1 MSTPVPPANTAS
13 PRTIA
18 VGPAIRATALP
29 TPETPPLTPGQV
41 LQAQVVART
50 AGQLIVRTDGGTLTL
65 QTSAA
70 PDDGSTLLLRVL
82 TGGDRPQ
89 LEVSLRPGPGAPAA
103 AGTPNTGT
111 VLTRGGLVTA
121 TFAGNSAS
129 VPSAAAGQIVPLE
142 NGAAATLRILGVA
155 PPGAA
160 TVPNAHAS
168 AAAGNTVLSATV
180 TALSPQGAPIAQTPA
195 GAFAINTI
203 TTLPVGTRLLFE
215 LLPSGTP
222 VTAASEVLAAGD
234 PLASLRDAIA
244 ALRSGDG
251 ALSASL
257 SRSGLPQIGPRLSTG
272 MLFVLSA
279 IFSGDLRRVF
289 SDDALRNLARTGP
302 DLVQRLGADLG
313 TLRQAATDAA
323 GQDWRVYLLPLLTDT
338 GLERLRLLV
347 RDQDADDA
355 EAEDSGIVRF
365 LVEVTMSRLG
375 AFQFDGRAG
384 RNTLDLVVRT
394 HRLLD
399 ADMQNE
405 IRRIFENTLAAMTF
419 IGTLLFQTVPTFES
433 PIPETVAPAKKGL
446 VV

>member
-18 VGPAIRATALP
+18 AGPAIRATALP

-89 LEVSLRPGPGAPAA
+89 LEVSLRPGVPAA

-111 VLTRGGLVTA
+111 VLTQGGLVTA
-121 TFAGNSAS
+121 TFAGNGAS
-129 VPSAAAGQIVPLE
+129 VPSAAAGQILPLE

-160 TVPNAHAS
+160 TVANAHAS

-180 TALSPQGAPIAQTPA
+180 TALSPQGAPIAQTSA

-222 VTAASEVLAAGD
+222 VTATSEVLAAGD

-257 SRSGLPQIGPRLSTG
+257 SRSALPQIGPRLSTG
-272 MLFVLSA
+272 MLFILSA
-279 IFSGDLRRVF
+279 VFSGDLRRVF
-289 SDDALRNLARTGP
+289 SGDALRNLARTGP

-313 TLRQAATDAA
+313 TLQQAATDAA
-323 GQDWRVYLLPLLTDT
+323 GQDWRGYLLPLLTDT

-347 RDQDADDA
+347 RDQDADDV

-375 AFQFDGRAG
+375 AFQFDGKAG
-384 RNTLDLVVRT
+384 RKTLDLVVRT
-394 HRLLD
+394 HRPLD
-399 ADMQNE
+399 ADMQND

-433 PIPETVAPAKKGL
+433 PIPETAAPAKKGL